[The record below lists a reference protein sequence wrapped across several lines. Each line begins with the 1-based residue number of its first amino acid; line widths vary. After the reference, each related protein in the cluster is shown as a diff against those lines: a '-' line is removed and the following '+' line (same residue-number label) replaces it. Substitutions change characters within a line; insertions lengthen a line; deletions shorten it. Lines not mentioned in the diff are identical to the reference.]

1 VYKNGI
7 THDLTKSL
15 KEYRGLEI
23 GRIIKMHFMQISFK
37 IIQSRMEE
45 VRKCNE
51 KDDSERKPQ

>member
-1 VYKNGI
+1 MHKNGI
-7 THDLTKSL
+7 IHDLTKSL

-23 GRIIKMHFMQISFK
+23 GRVIKMYFMQTNFK